1 MNKHYS
7 LVWIFLTAMLITIGL
22 TGCSQSRA
30 LSPPPPPP
38 TSGSLPSSTAQS
50 PSTSYGTVPGQ
61 TPSGQM
67 PPGST
72 TQPTG
77 GSTSGYP
84 IAPLFY
90 DFEDIPIPQEM
101 DMINDES
108 RVFMVG
114 QFKSGV
120 LVFKGRVEPNSLVD
134 FFQAAMVREKWQLKS
149 GFRYNRS
156 VLVFEKPQ
164 KTCVIIIYSRLFY
177 TYLEVYV
184 APTYGSR
191 F

>member
-1 MNKHYS
+1 MTTVKPNWFLKVQIIVMLLS
-7 LVWIFLTAMLITIGL
+7 LMLS
-22 TGCSQSRA
+22 GCSQSRA

-38 TSGSLPSSTAQS
+38 TTGSFSSPPTTTPTTPGS
-50 PSTSYGTVPGQ
+50 VGTGQ
-61 TPSGQM
+61 T
-67 PPGST
+67 ST
-72 TQPTG
+72 PVT
-77 GSTSGYP
+77 TSAYP

-101 DMINDES
+101 DMITDES

-120 LVFKGRVEPNSLVD
+120 LVFKGRVEANSLVD
-134 FFQAAMVREKWQLKS
+134 FFQAAMVREKWQFKS

-164 KTCVIIIYSRLFY
+164 KTCVVVVYSRLIY
-177 TYLEVYV
+177 TYLEIYV
-184 APTYGSR
+184 APTQAR

>member
-1 MNKHYS
+1 MCKNKTAS
-7 LVWIFLTAMLITIGL
+7 FLCFGIITLFAAVIFS
-22 TGCSQSRA
+22 GCSQSRA
-30 LSPPPPPP
+30 LAPPPPPP
-38 TSGSLPSSTAQS
+38 TSGYS
-50 PSTSYGTVPGQ
+50 PSTQTSTPTSPPPSSFSTTSQPGQ
-61 TPSGQM
+61 T
-67 PPGST
+67 T
-72 TQPTG
+72 TTSSP
-77 GSTSGYP
+77 SGYP
-84 IAPLFY
+84 VAPLFY
-90 DFEDIPIPQEM
+90 DFEDIPIPHEM
-101 DMINDES
+101 DMITDES

-134 FFQAAMVREKWQLKS
+134 FFQAAMVREKWQFKS

-164 KTCVIIIYSRLFY
+164 KNCVIIVYPRLFY

-184 APTYGSR
+184 APTQAR

>member
-1 MNKHYS
+1 MSKKYL
-7 LVWIFLTAMLITIGL
+7 LVGITLMLIVVAL

-30 LSPPPPPP
+30 LSPPPPP
-38 TSGSLPSSTAQS
+38 TSGLSQS
-50 PSTSYGTVPGQ
+50 PSTGQ
-61 TPSGQM
+61 TLPPPSGTTTGY
-67 PPGST
+67 PGPGST
-72 TQPTG
+72 TQPTT
-77 GSTSGYP
+77 STSGYP

-90 DFEDIPIPQEM
+90 DFEDIPVPQEM
-101 DMINDES
+101 NIVEDES

-134 FFQAAMVREKWQLKS
+134 FFQAAMVREKWQFKS

-164 KTCVIIIYSRLFY
+164 KTCVIIIHSHLVY
-177 TYLEVYV
+177 TYLEIYV
-184 APTYGSR
+184 APTQVR
-191 F
+191 L

>member
-30 LSPPPPPP
+30 LAPPPPPP
-38 TSGSLPSSTAQS
+38 TSATAQ
-50 PSTSYGTVPGQ
+50 PLSTPYGTTPGQ
-61 TPSGQM
+61 TT
-67 PPGST
+67 PGST

>member
-1 MNKHYS
+1 MKRNLNRVKYGIA
-7 LVWIFLTAMLITIGL
+7 VFLLLIIL
-22 TGCSQSRA
+22 EGCSQSRA
-30 LSPPPPPP
+30 ISPPPPPP
-38 TSGSLPSSTAQS
+38 PTASSYPSTTQTPLSPTPGATGTAMGPSGQTTTG
-50 PSTSYGTVPGQ
+50 STSY
-61 TPSGQM
+61 
-67 PPGST
+67 
-72 TQPTG
+72 
-77 GSTSGYP
+77 GYP

-101 DMINDES
+101 DMITDES

-134 FFQAAMVREKWQLKS
+134 FFQAAMTKEKWQFKS

-164 KTCVIIIYSRLFY
+164 KTCVIIVYSRLFY

-184 APTYGSR
+184 APTQAR

>member
-7 LVWIFLTAMLITIGL
+7 LVWIFLTAILITIGL

-30 LSPPPPPP
+30 ISPPPPPP
-38 TSGSLPSSTAQS
+38 TSGSLPSSTAQ
-50 PSTSYGTVPGQ
+50 PLTTPYGTTPGQ
-61 TPSGQM
+61 TA
-67 PPGST
+67 PGAT
-72 TQPTG
+72 TQPIV

-108 RVFMVG
+108 RVFMMG
-114 QFKSGV
+114 QLKSGV

-134 FFQAAMVREKWQLKS
+134 FFQVAMVREKWQLKS

-164 KTCVIIIYSRLFY
+164 KACIIIIYSRLFY